1 MRKNKDK
8 KKKIDGYKIVG
19 ILLLISSLIL
29 LGIVLYI
36 NILPMKYLLALGGVL
51 LFVNLVLDFFLFRK
65 RVKQK
70 PKRVCTVFALLFS
83 IIFLIGSFF
92 IFKTF
97 GVLDDMSQDY
107 KTYTYHV
114 LVKSDSNAE
123 KIEDIASKN
132 FGYYNDNSSATKKA
146 LEKLDTVV
154 KAKSDSY
161 GNLDGLGKALINDE
175 TDAILLE
182 NSQKIKLE
190 NAGGGGAV
198 TTEDNSSDSSNNS
211 TGDTSVLSNFGDKT
225 KVIYTFKVR
234 VKVDSKGIDVTKD
247 VFNVY
252 ISGMDEYGKV
262 SEISRSDVN
271 MILTINPKTKQIL
284 MTNIPRD
291 YYVQLHDTTGYKDK
305 LTHAGT
311 YGVDTSIKTLEDL
324 LGIKLDYYFKVNFS
338 SLENIVDALGGVDVY
353 SEYDF
358 QSWNGY
364 NFTKGYNHVEG
375 KAALAFARERHTFT
389 DGDNQRGKNQQ
400 ALIEAIFRKCTSSS
414 IITKYNS
421 LLNSLQDSMITDM
434 PMKSMTSLAKMQLRD
449 NASWTITSNSLTG
462 TGSYDYTY
470 TYNFQELYVMVP
482 NEDSITEAK
491 EKISKVASGE
501 KLESSYGKDASDVH
515 SVSKSQVSK
524 SSSSSY
530 SYSSSSKKK
539 SNSSSVKKSNT
550 SKSSTSSSNKSSS
563 SSKSSSSIST
573 KKPVTDSSKKNA
585 DINTKPST
593 DGDDKNAGGG
603 SGGSGSGDS
612 GNNTGGGSGES
623 GNTIENNPGSRE

>member
-8 KKKIDGYKIVG
+8 KKINGYKIVG

-29 LGIVLYI
+29 FGIVLYI
-36 NILPMKYLLALGGVL
+36 NILPMKYLLVLGGIL

-65 RVKQK
+65 RVKKK

-132 FGYYNDNSSATKKA
+132 LGYYNDNSSATKKA

-154 KAKSDSY
+154 RTKSDSY

-190 NAGGGGAV
+190 NAGGGSAL
-198 TTEDNSSDSSNNS
+198 NNSDSS
-211 TGDTSVLSNFGDKT
+211 TGDASVLSNFGDKT

-247 VFNVY
+247 VFNIY

-284 MTNIPRD
+284 MTNVPRD

-338 SLENIVDALGGVDVY
+338 SLENIVNALDGVDVY

-421 LLNSLQDSMITDM
+421 LLDSLQDSMITDM
-434 PMKSMTSLAKMQLRD
+434 PMKSITSLAKMQLRD
-449 NASWTITSNSLTG
+449 NASWNITSNSLTG

-482 NEDSITEAK
+482 NEDSVTEAK
-491 EKISKVASGE
+491 EKINKVASGE
-501 KLESSYGKDASDVH
+501 KLESSYGKDTSDVH

-524 SSSSSY
+524 ASSSSY

-539 SNSSSVKKSNT
+539 NTSSSVKKKSNT
-550 SKSSTSSSNKSSS
+550 SKKSSS
-563 SSKSSSSIST
+563 SSKSSNSNKKSSST
-573 KKPVTDSSKKNA
+573 TTNKPVTDNKKNNT
-585 DINTKPST
+585 DTKPST
-593 DGDDKNAGGG
+593 GSDDKNPG
-603 SGGSGSGDS
+603 GGSGSGSHGS
-612 GNNTGGGSGES
+612 GSGDNAGNNAGGNTGGGSGES
-623 GNTIENNPGSRE
+623 GNTTESNNVSKE